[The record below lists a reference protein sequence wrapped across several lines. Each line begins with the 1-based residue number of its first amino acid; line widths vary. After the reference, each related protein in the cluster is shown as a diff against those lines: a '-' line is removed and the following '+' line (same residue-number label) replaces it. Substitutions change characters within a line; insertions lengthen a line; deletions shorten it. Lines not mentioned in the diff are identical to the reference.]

1 MTVGAAVGREWP
13 TEGQAIPN
21 VDALVTFATSF
32 YQYDYPRTSADLSV
46 MVFPELNHWGRV
58 RTNVNAKLKRELVR
72 DFTAGVSLY
81 DTFDSQP
88 QVPNVSRN
96 DVGVTLSLGWT
107 F

>member
-1 MTVGAAVGREWP
+1 
-13 TEGQAIPN
+13 
-21 VDALVTFATSF
+21 
-32 YQYDYPRTSADLSV
+32 

-58 RTNVNAKLKRELVR
+58 RTNANMKLKRELVP

-88 QVPNVSRN
+88 QVPNVRRN
-96 DVGVTLSLGWT
+96 DVGITLSLGWT